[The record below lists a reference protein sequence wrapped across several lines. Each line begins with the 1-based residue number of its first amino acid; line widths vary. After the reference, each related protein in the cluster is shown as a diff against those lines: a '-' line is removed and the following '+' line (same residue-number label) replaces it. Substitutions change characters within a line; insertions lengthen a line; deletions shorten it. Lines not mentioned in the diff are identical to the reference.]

1 MGTDKRERQKRNR
14 DVRRDEVTRSEQ
26 QTKVRKR
33 GLQIGIVVLIVV
45 AIVAIVSFTSDD
57 GNDVA
62 VDDVVV
68 DDGAVDDGAVTET
81 PATDA
86 TPAAGVPFVYGTSEC
101 PPADASTEQ
110 RREFTDAHQLC
121 IDPAKTYTAEFDT
134 TQGSFSVRLLSDRA
148 PGTVNNFVALT
159 RWKYFDGTKCHR
171 VIEDFVVQ
179 CGDPTATGTGGPGYS
194 FADELPAAGEYK
206 IGSLAMA
213 NSGPNTNGSQF
224 FVITG
229 QNGAT
234 LPPNYTLFG
243 EVTAGLDTAVKAM
256 AALFNVDPA
265 ANGVP
270 PAGDI
275 ILKKVTINES

>member
-26 QTKVRKR
+26 QSKVRRR

-45 AIVAIVSFTSDD
+45 VIVAILSFTSDD
-57 GNDVA
+57 SNDVA
-62 VDDVVV
+62 VDN
-68 DDGAVDDGAVTET
+68 GAVTET
-81 PATDA
+81 PVTVA
-86 TPAAGVPFVYGTSEC
+86 TPAVAVPFVYGTSEC
-101 PPADASTEQ
+101 PPADGSTEQ

-194 FADELPAAGEYK
+194 FADELPVAGEYK

-213 NSGPNTNGSQF
+213 NSGANTNGSQF

-229 QNGAT
+229 ENGAT

-243 EVTAGLDTAVKAM
+243 EVTVGLDTAVKAM
-256 AALFNVDPA
+256 AALFNPDSA

-270 PAGDI
+270 PAGEI

>member
-26 QTKVRKR
+26 QSKVRRR

-68 DDGAVDDGAVTET
+68 DDGAVTET

-86 TPAAGVPFVYGTSEC
+86 VAVPFVYGTSKC
-101 PPADASTEQ
+101 PPTDATTEQ

-194 FADELPAAGEYK
+194 FADELPVAGEYK

-213 NSGPNTNGSQF
+213 NSGANTNGSQF

-229 QNGAT
+229 ENGAT

-243 EVTAGLDTAVKAM
+243 EVTVGLDTAVKAM
-256 AALFNVDPA
+256 AALFNPDSA

-270 PAGDI
+270 PAGEI

>member
-14 DVRRDEVTRSEQ
+14 GVRRDEVTRSEQ
-26 QTKVRKR
+26 QLKVRKR

-68 DDGAVDDGAVTET
+68 DDGAVTET

-101 PPADASTEQ
+101 PPADGSTEQ
-110 RREFTDAHQLC
+110 RREFTDAHELC

-194 FADELPAAGEYK
+194 FADELPAGGEYK

-229 QNGAT
+229 ENGAT

-243 EVTAGLDTAVKAM
+243 EVTVGLDTAVKAM
-256 AALFNVDPA
+256 AALFNPDSA

-270 PAGDI
+270 PAGEI